1 VFAILFPLAAGS
13 SSSSSGGVSL
23 LLMVAVLGGIFYF
36 FLIRPQQRQ
45 RRRQAQILT
54 SLEVGDEVQTIGG
67 MFGTIRALDEE
78 TVTVEVAPGIDIKF
92 LRGAIA
98 RRLVYDD
105 EGDDGY
111 PEEEDHQDHQEH
123 QDEEAGEQK

>member
-1 VFAILFPLAAGS
+1 MRSPAREVIVFAILFPLAADTGS
-13 SSSSSGGVSL
+13 GSGSATVGVLLPL
-23 LLMVAVLGGIFYF
+23 LLMGAIFYF
-36 FLIRPQQRQ
+36 LLIRPQQRQ

-78 TVTVEVAPGIDIKF
+78 TVTVEVSPGTDIKF

-98 RRLVYDD
+98 RRMVYDD
-105 EGDDGY
+105 EGDQGY
-111 PEEEDHQDHQEH
+111 SEEEEH
-123 QDEEAGEQK
+123 

>member
-1 VFAILFPLAAGS
+1 
-13 SSSSSGGVSL
+13 L
-23 LLMVAVLGGIFYF
+23 LLMGAIFYF
-36 FLIRPQQRQ
+36 LLIRPQQRQ

-78 TVTVEVAPGIDIKF
+78 TVTVEVAPGIAIKF

-98 RRLVYDD
+98 RRMVYDD
-105 EGDDGY
+105 EGDQGY
-111 PEEEDHQDHQEH
+111 SEEEEHQEH
-123 QDEEAGEQK
+123 EEHQEEEAGEQK